1 MKAKGHCTALKK
13 TIHNDSW
20 SLQHRFKYHG
30 EDVQMFRIHRE
41 PRLLYLTEAKSR
53 RKNEESGLLD
63 KTRQLQLQLLT
74 GKLVALFLSSSS
86 PKNRFENSGKVIK
99 LYTFAA
105 KRLKSQSFTSKSQ
118 KNQRISIKYKSFL
131 RVQCIFLFRNY
142 LPSEKGVVISLKN
155 TVSP

>member
-74 GKLVALFLSSSS
+74 EKLIALFLSL
-86 PKNRFENSGKVIK
+86 PENRFENSGKVIK

-105 KRLKSQSFTSKSQ
+105 KRLKS
-118 KNQRISIKYKSFL
+118 
-131 RVQCIFLFRNY
+131 LF
-142 LPSEKGVVISLKN
+142 EVKD
-155 TVSP
+155 